1 VEPNEEGGPVG
12 ATEDRLWKMIEP
24 YVTAEGIELD
34 DLEVLGQG
42 PRRIVRVTVDGDEP
56 VDVDHIARLSRG
68 IGRLLDEQDPLP
80 DAYTLE
86 VGSPGLERSLR
97 RPRHFAK
104 AIERT
109 VKVKTYAPIEG
120 AKNHTGTLTEVGDGE
135 ITVDIDGTPR
145 VIAFD
150 DIASAKTVFVWESG
164 ATPDRRRDSRKGT
177 A

>member
-1 VEPNEEGGPVG
+1 MG

-42 PRRIVRVTVDGDEP
+42 PRKILRVTVDADEP
-56 VDVDHIARLSRG
+56 VDVEHIARLSRG
-68 IGRLLDEQDPLP
+68 IGRLLDETDPFP

-97 RPRHFAK
+97 HPRHFEK
-104 AIERT
+104 SKERT

-120 AKNHTGTLTEVGDGE
+120 AKNHTGTLTAVGPSE
-135 ITVDIDGTPR
+135 ITVDVDGTPR
-145 VIAFD
+145 VIRFD
-150 DIASAKTVFVWESG
+150 DIASAKTVFLWESG
-164 ATPDRRRDSRKGT
+164 AKPGTRRDVRKGT

>member
-1 VEPNEEGGPVG
+1 MG

-42 PRRIVRVTVDGDEP
+42 PRKIVRVTVDGEEP

-68 IGRLLDEQDPLP
+68 IGRLLDEQDPFP

-86 VGSPGLERSLR
+86 VGSPGLERTLR
-97 RPRHFAK
+97 RPRHFEK
-104 AIERT
+104 SLERT

-120 AKNHTGTLTEVGDGE
+120 AKNHTGILTAVGEGE
-135 ITVDIDGTPR
+135 ITVDVDGAPR
-145 VIAFD
+145 TIALD
-150 DIASAKTVFVWESG
+150 DIASAKTVFLWESG
-164 ATPDRRRDSRKGT
+164 VKPGSGGKQGRRRDSRKGT